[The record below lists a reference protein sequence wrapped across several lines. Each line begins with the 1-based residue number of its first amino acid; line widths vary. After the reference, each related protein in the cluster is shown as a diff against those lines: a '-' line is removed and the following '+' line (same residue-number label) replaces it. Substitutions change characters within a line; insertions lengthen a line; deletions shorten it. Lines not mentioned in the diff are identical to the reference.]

1 MKLDLNHE
9 LSEYIKLIRFKHKK
23 SQEDMSILLKI
34 SRNTY
39 SIWEN
44 NPIKLSLDTLIEIG
58 IALDE
63 DILIFFNEYV
73 AKCNSTNEYTS
84 TKEGG

>member
-1 MKLDLNHE
+1 MKLNLNHE
-9 LSEYIKLIRFKHKK
+9 LSEYIKLIRFKNKK
-23 SQEDMSILLKI
+23 SQEDMGNSLKV

-58 IALDE
+58 TILE
-63 DILIFFNEYV
+63 TDILIFFNEYV
-73 AKCNSTNEYTS
+73 AKCKIL
-84 TKEGG
+84 KEDIPKEKDD

>member
-1 MKLDLNHE
+1 MKLNLNHE
-9 LSEYIKLIRFKHKK
+9 LSEYIKLIRFKNKK
-23 SQEDMSILLKI
+23 SQEDMGISLKV

-58 IALDE
+58 MILE
-63 DILIFFNEYV
+63 TDILIFFNEYV
-73 AKCNSTNEYTS
+73 AKCKNL
-84 TKEGG
+84 KEDTPKEKET

>member
-1 MKLDLNHE
+1 MKLDLNYE
-9 LSEYIKLIRFKHKK
+9 LSEYIKLIRFKKKK
-23 SQEDMSILLKI
+23 SQEDLANSLRI

-58 IALDE
+58 IVLDV
-63 DILIFFNEYV
+63 DMLIFFNQYV
-73 AKCNSTNEYTS
+73 AKSNSRNNDNS
-84 TKEGG
+84 IKEE

>member
-9 LSEYIKLIRFKHKK
+9 LSEYIKLIRFKAKK
-23 SQEDMSILLKI
+23 SQEDMANSLGIV
-34 SRNTY
+34 RNTY

-44 NPIKLSLDTLIEIG
+44 NPTKLSLDTIIEIG
-58 IALDE
+58 LILDN

-73 AKCNSTNEYTS
+73 AKCNSVGIQSQE
-84 TKEGG
+84 KEGG